1 VLACI
6 ANTSWPNTM
15 QEFQEKLHHSRNKH
29 VERFKR
35 WHGHPVG
42 FAVMVFFGLLFIG
55 GVILLGLAAT
65 HSTTTFH
72 PDTSYITIVS
82 HDHQKQTVPTN
93 ERTVGA
99 LLKKLNIRVTSRD
112 RVEPSLSTAIDQE
125 NFRINVYRAVPVT
138 ITDGT
143 TTSTTYTAAATPR
156 SVVAQTGQSLFAEDK
171 VSAEPARNFVAQ
183 QSIGERIVIQRSVPV
198 TLNVYGTMLSL
209 RTHATTVSEL
219 LRSKNVRLTKA
230 DTVIPAGDTPIT
242 SNMQV
247 FVNRVGTQIVTETQT
262 VPAPMQVITDP
273 SLSFGTSAVR
283 QQGSSGTQVLTY
295 QVNSQNGVVVS
306 RTLLQTVVT
315 VAPVPQ
321 IVVRG
326 QAVSIPADKQ
336 AVMAQAGISANDYKY
351 VDYIAS
357 HEGGW
362 CPTKIQGTHNCPG
375 YMNPSDVPT
384 YGGYGIFQ
392 ATPGQKMASAGGDWA
407 TSAVTQIRWATG
419 YAVARYGSW
428 EGAYNHW
435 TVSHNW

>member
-6 ANTSWPNTM
+6 ADTLWPNTM

-55 GVILLGLAAT
+55 GVILLALATT

-72 PDTSYITIVS
+72 PDTSYIAIVS

-125 NFRINVYRAVPVT
+125 NFRINVYRVVPVT
-138 ITDGT
+138 ITDGA

-171 VSAEPARNFVAQ
+171 VSAEPAQNFVAQ
-183 QSIGERIVIQRSVPV
+183 QSIGERIIIQRSVPV

-209 RTHATTVSEL
+209 RTHATTVTEL

-230 DTVIPAGDTPIT
+230 DTVIPAGNTPIT

-247 FVNRVGTQIVTETQT
+247 FVNRIGTQIVTETQT

-283 QQGSSGTQVLTY
+283 QQGSAGTQVLTY

-392 ATPGQKMASAGGDWA
+392 ATPGQKMASAGSDWA